1 MAAVAPPSIVIND
14 PSTISPMT
22 NGSTKSKA
30 TPSTA
35 LDTSA
40 ATTTPTQATHNASEQ
55 KSPSIRSLLKRSNS
69 LTSTNP
75 SNAACYLCDEQNPGD
90 FSPTTKHL
98 DTCLL
103 CSRYFCLI
111 HHSPSHP
118 TVAICNINHS
128 TYYHEM
134 LIKAKGLLEE
144 KQNGSSGQQ
153 NGAKRDLAELLIQE
167 GIYPSLGEREKAI
180 FATSPVDEQKQ
191 RELNSWRS
199 LDAAV
204 ANGGV
209 RGERGKVVERDVVG
223 SDIAV

>member
-14 PSTISPMT
+14 PSTVA
-22 NGSTKSKA
+22 NGIMKPKA

-35 LDTSA
+35 LDTSS
-40 ATTTPTQATHNASEQ
+40 ATPTTTQATQN
-55 KSPSIRSLLKRSNS
+55 PSQQHTPTIRGLLKRSNS

-75 SNAACYLCDEQNPGD
+75 TNAACYLCDEQNPGD

-134 LIKAKGLLEE
+134 LIKAKGMLEE
-144 KQNGSSGQQ
+144 RQNGSNGQQ
-153 NGAKRDLAELLIQE
+153 SGAKRDLAELLIQE

-191 RELNSWRS
+191 KELNSWRS

-209 RGERGKVVERDVVG
+209 RGEKGEVVERDVVG